1 MLLRNLHIVG
11 KENSATDIR
20 LDGDKIAEIGEQKAG
35 KSIDF
40 DKAIAFP
47 GLINAHD
54 HLEFN
59 LFPQLGAKYD
69 TYPEWGPDI
78 HTRYRREI
86 KEVLDIPVDLRMKW
100 GILKNIF
107 NGVTTVA
114 HHGSQRNLSCDFVNI
129 FTRYSYLHSVALEK
143 FWKLKLNHPFK
154 RLPIM
159 LHVGEGITKNMSDE
173 IDKLIRWNFVKK
185 KLIGIHGIA
194 VNEYQA
200 SHFKA
205 VVWCPDSNLFLYG
218 KTAQVNLLK
227 RETNILFGTD
237 ATLSA
242 SANLWEHLRL
252 ARKLQMLDD
261 QELFKALTTT
271 AASVFDMSA
280 SGEIAVEKTADLII
294 ARRRSDSLWDAFYGL
309 NPEDIMMIIKGG
321 RIIYFDEEMKGQEAL
336 KKSDFAP
343 VTVGSSRKLILN
355 EMHLWIKQLEAYETE
370 LPLNVRSHGRS

>member
-20 LDGDKIAEIGEQKAG
+20 LDGDKIAEIGEQKA
-35 KSIDF
+35 SVVIDF

-59 LFPQLGAKYD
+59 LFPQLGSRYD
-69 TYPEWGPDI
+69 AYPEWGPDI
-78 HTRYRREI
+78 HTRYRLEI
-86 KEVLDIPVDLRMKW
+86 KEVLDIPVDLRIKW

-114 HHGSQRNLSCDFVNI
+114 HHGTQQDLSSDFVNI
-129 FTRYSYLHSVALEK
+129 FTRYNYLHSLALEK
-143 FWKLKLNHPFK
+143 FWKWKLNHPFK

-159 LHVGEGITKNMSDE
+159 LHVGEGITRDMSDE
-173 IDKLIRWNFVKK
+173 IDELIRWNFIKK
-185 KLIGIHGIA
+185 TLIGIHGIA
-194 VNEYQA
+194 MNEQQA
-200 SHFKA
+200 NHFKA

-218 KTAQVNLLK
+218 KTAQVDLLK

-261 QELFKALTTT
+261 QELFEALTTT
-271 AASVFDMSA
+271 AASVFDRGTV
-280 SGEIAVEKTADLII
+280 GEIAVGKTADLII
-294 ARRRSDSLWDAFYGL
+294 GRRKEGNLWDAFFGL

-321 RIIYFDEEMKGQEAL
+321 KIIYFDEEIKEQEAL
-336 KKSDFAP
+336 NKSDFAP
-343 VTVGSSRKLILN
+343 IAVGNRRKFILN
-355 EMHLWIKQLEAYETE
+355 EMHGWIKQLEVYKTE
-370 LPLNVRSHGRS
+370 LPLNVKSHG